1 MRTKAIRRS
10 SRHWI
15 GKLYVIDTISMYGRG
30 IMQSEFDLIR
40 SHPDK
45 GADLAGRHTSTEA
58 FVDVIRGH
66 HRWYDGSRGYP
77 GNFDISKSPYKTII
91 DIVSVADCLDAAT
104 DGVGRSYR
112 PGKTI
117 DDFQKELAEGAG
129 TRYAPYMT
137 GLFSEPAIRDDL
149 VYLLEKGR
157 EELYKDTYF
166 LLKDLLKK

>member
-1 MRTKAIRRS
+1 M
-10 SRHWI
+10 
-15 GKLYVIDTISMYGRG
+15 IDTISMYGRG

-45 GADLAGRHTSTEA
+45 GADLAGRHISTEA
-58 FVDVIRGH
+58 YVDVIRGH

-137 GLFSEPAIRDDL
+137 GLFSEPAIRDDM